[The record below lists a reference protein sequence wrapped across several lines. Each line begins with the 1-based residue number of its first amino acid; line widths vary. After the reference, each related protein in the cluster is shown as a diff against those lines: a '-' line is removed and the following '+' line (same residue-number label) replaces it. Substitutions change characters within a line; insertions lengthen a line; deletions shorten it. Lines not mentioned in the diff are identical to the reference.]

1 MFRINEN
8 QNCNVVVSS
17 SVYETIPYGYKDQEN
32 FLNAVIKAETN
43 LTLIE
48 LFDFLKFTENNLG
61 RIKRAKWGPREID
74 LDLLFFNDMKF
85 SNDKVTIPHKEI
97 IYRDFVL
104 VPLSE
109 IAADFV
115 HPTLNKKIC
124 DICLENSEKF
134 IIQQLSDKIL

>member
-1 MFRINEN
+1 M
-8 QNCNVVVSS
+8 
-17 SVYETIPYGYKDQEN
+17 
-32 FLNAVIKAETN
+32 
-43 LTLIE
+43 TLIE

>member
-1 MFRINEN
+1 M
-8 QNCNVVVSS
+8 VATS
-17 SVYETIPYGYKDQEN
+17 SVYETFPYGYKEQGI
-32 FLNAVIKAETN
+32 FFNAVIKVETDF
-43 LTLIE
+43 TLFE
-48 LFDFLKFTENNLG
+48 LFDFLKSIEKDLG
-61 RIKRAKWGPREID
+61 RIKRTKWGPREID

-85 SNDKVTIPHKEI
+85 SNDIVTIPHKEI

-115 HPTLNKKIC
+115 HPTLNKKIS

-134 IIQQLSDKIL
+134 IIQKLPDKIF